1 MNQHRSA
8 YGLASSYDFD
18 KMFDQAMQGYDVDLE
33 TSVDPLTSSPEEQ
46 APVTPMA
53 PPQTS
58 VPEQQQLV
66 EPVDHVPF
74 VGPEETDPQYI
85 RGMEKKGI
93 LESTPVKAV
102 TGILSLG
109 NSIPVGLYETAKSG
123 WDWDKL
129 STALKDARTFG
140 TLMQESGK
148 GNMWLGMAA
157 DILLD
162 PLTYF
167 SFGTW
172 GLTKVAGKG
181 NVIVNSALK
190 SAKGSRLMVGRKA
203 LAMFPGVTAL
213 DDGTF
218 LYSLSLRGQKKF
230 NTLLK
235 NGISKRDAESY
246 LGHLIDNTDE
256 GLSLLHTGGW
266 RIGLPDPTKMF
277 SKVDEA
283 GNRVGKGILEGWRFG
298 GHGVPY
304 RCRSQ
309 EMVNRV

>member
-1 MNQHRSA
+1 
-8 YGLASSYDFD
+8 
-18 KMFDQAMQGYDVDLE
+18 
-33 TSVDPLTSSPEEQ
+33 
-46 APVTPMA
+46 
-53 PPQTS
+53 
-58 VPEQQQLV
+58 
-66 EPVDHVPF
+66 
-74 VGPEETDPQYI
+74 
-85 RGMEKKGI
+85 
-93 LESTPVKAV
+93 
-102 TGILSLG
+102 
-109 NSIPVGLYETAKSG
+109 
-123 WDWDKL
+123 
-129 STALKDARTFG
+129 
-140 TLMQESGK
+140 
-148 GNMWLGMAA
+148 MAA